1 MCGIQQRDVN
11 DDIDGLLK
19 HWQKYNKNITKIRKQ
34 FTGGV
39 IASKIQNIPH
49 DLQQDTLCS

>member
-1 MCGIQQRDVN
+1 MCAIQQRDVN

-39 IASKIQNIPH
+39 IASQIQNIPH
-49 DLQQDTLCS
+49 DL